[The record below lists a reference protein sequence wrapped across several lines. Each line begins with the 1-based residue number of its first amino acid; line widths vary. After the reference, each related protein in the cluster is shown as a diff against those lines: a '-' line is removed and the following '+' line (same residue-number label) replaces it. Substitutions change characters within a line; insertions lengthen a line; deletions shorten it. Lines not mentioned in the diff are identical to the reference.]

1 MDGAWDAP
9 GKTRH
14 QRPQR
19 PRGRGQAPAA
29 PRGGGRRPFGSLG
42 SSVSNLMLQP
52 LPETGDGAIAP
63 LRLPAPPLGGRVSL
77 RISESEPGLRFPGN
91 GAGRKSSGAS
101 GRRSDSA
108 ATHLWPSP
116 SSSKRTRWRG
126 AGVAEGGRWRYHGNS
141 AHFRPPGAVRD
152 PVCDGLQ
159 SSRVNK
165 RPSRS

>member
-14 QRPQR
+14 RRPR
-19 PRGRGQAPAA
+19 RHRGRGQAPAA

-91 GAGRKSSGAS
+91 GAGRKSSGPAAEGAIQQPHTC
-101 GRRSDSA
+101 GRRLLPLSGLDGVVQGSLRA
-108 ATHLWPSP
+108 AGGVTME
-116 SSSKRTRWRG
+116 TRRISG
-126 AGVAEGGRWRYHGNS
+126 LLVRSGTQSVTGCR
-141 AHFRPPGAVRD
+141 AHA
-152 PVCDGLQ
+152 
-159 SSRVNK
+159 
-165 RPSRS
+165 